1 MTTTARAIETT
12 GTIDEQCQ
20 LQLDLPFPI
29 DTPTRVRVIVLFP
42 EENDA
47 EFDEAEWLK
56 AASTNPAFD
65 FLNEKEEDIYA
76 LTDGKPLQFTGSHHG

>member
-1 MTTTARAIETT
+1 MMTTARAIETT

-29 DTPTRVRVIVLFP
+29 HTPTRVRVIVLFP
-42 EENDA
+42 ED
-47 EFDEAEWLK
+47 DEAEWLK
-56 AASTNPAFD
+56 AASTNPVFD

-76 LTDGKPLQFTGSHHG
+76 PTIGKPFHDEK